1 MAGARRRLKKSV
13 DAAANKKDVGRGKC
27 YVCGSEG
34 HFAHKHCGM
43 CKRLEHRTCDCEER
57 GVEKGAMLAKMNVPA
72 GSEVGLITATIE
84 AAGGGGNEE

>member
-1 MAGARRRLKKSV
+1 MSGAQIRFKKSV
-13 DAAANKKDVGRGKC
+13 DAAAIKKDVGRGKC
-27 YVCGSEG
+27 YVCGSEE
-34 HFAHKHCGM
+34 HFAHKYYGL

-57 GVEKGAMLAKMNVPA
+57 GVEKGAMLTKINVPA